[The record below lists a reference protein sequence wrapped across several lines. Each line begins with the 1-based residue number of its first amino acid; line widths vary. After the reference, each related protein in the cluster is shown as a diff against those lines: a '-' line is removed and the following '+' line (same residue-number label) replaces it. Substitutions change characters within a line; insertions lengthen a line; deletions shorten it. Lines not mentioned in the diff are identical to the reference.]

1 MVTQLRPTNLAEVSE
16 AMRSGQRLLIAGA
29 GTAAEW
35 GGTPAEV
42 DAILDT
48 TGLDG
53 ILSYQP
59 ADMTVAVRA
68 GMPLADLQ
76 QALAEHGQRIALDA
90 ARIPLGATVG
100 GLIATADGG
109 PARHAYGTLRDMVI
123 GITVVLADGTVARS
137 GGYVIK
143 NVAGYDLAKL
153 FHGSLGTL
161 GVIAEA
167 VLRVYPIPK
176 QTRTVA
182 VECTPAEGFELAGQL
197 MAKSLEPTALEWF
210 GGRLLAR
217 FEGTQAGVARRSAG
231 FEEVD
236 PAVWSEVARVAV
248 GEPGDTVFRVG
259 LLPSRSAWFADRLKK
274 LAGDLA
280 HEPAGDLANQPAGD
294 ATNQPAGDAAKQP
307 AGDAGNRPAGEPA
320 GDRAELSSSLGVGVH
335 TVRLPGPDP
344 AAHAGVLTELRDEVS
359 AAGGSTTVLRRAADV
374 PAWGS
379 PPPAVALMRAVKQRF
394 DPDNRLGA
402 GRFAPW
408 F

>member
-1 MVTQLRPTNLAEVSE
+1 MVTRLRPTGLAELSE
-16 AMRSGQRLLIAGA
+16 AARDGRRTLIAGA
-29 GTAAEW
+29 GTAAGW
-35 GGTPAEV
+35 GGTPADV
-42 DAILDT
+42 DTVLDT

-68 GMPLADLQ
+68 GTPLARLQ

-109 PARHAYGTLRDMVI
+109 PARHAYGTLRDTVI

-137 GGYVIK
+137 GGHVIK

-167 VLRVYPIPK
+167 VLRVYPIPAA
-176 QTRTVA
+176 TRTVA
-182 VECTPAEGFELAGQL
+182 VECTPAEGLDLAGQ
-197 MAKSLEPTALEWF
+197 MVAKSLEPAALEWF

-217 FEGTQAGVARRSAG
+217 FDGTDAGVARRCAG

-236 PAVWSEVARVAV
+236 PAVWHEVAGVAV
-248 GEPGDTVFRVG
+248 GEPGDTVFRAG
-259 LLPSRSAWFADRLKK
+259 LLPSLAPWFAARLDE
-274 LAGDLA
+274 LAGSTAD
-280 HEPAGDLANQPAGD
+280 
-294 ATNQPAGDAAKQP
+294 
-307 AGDAGNRPAGEPA
+307 
-320 GDRAELSSSLGVGVH
+320 LSSSLGVGVH
-335 TVRLPGPDP
+335 TVRLRSPDP
-344 AAHAGVLTELRDEVS
+344 AAQAGVLTALRDEVT
-359 AAGGSTTVLRRAADV
+359 AKGGSITVFRRAGDV
-374 PAWGS
+374 PAWGP

-394 DPDNRLGA
+394 DPDHRLGA

>member
-1 MVTQLRPTNLAEVSE
+1 MVTRRRPTDLAQLSE
-16 AMRSGQRLLIAGA
+16 AVRDGRRLLVAGA
-29 GTAAEW
+29 GTAAGW
-35 GGTPAEV
+35 GGTPADV
-42 DAILDT
+42 DTVLDT

-53 ILSYQP
+53 IRSYQP
-59 ADMTVAVRA
+59 ADMTVAIRA
-68 GMPLADLQ
+68 GMPLAALQ

-137 GGYVIK
+137 GGHVIK

-153 FHGSLGTL
+153 LHGSLGTL

-176 QTRTVA
+176 AARTVA
-182 VECTPAEGFELAGQL
+182 VECTAAEGFDLAGQIV
-197 MAKSLEPTALEWF
+197 AKSVEPTTLEWF

-217 FEGTQAGVARRSAG
+217 FDGTQAGVARRAAG

-236 PAVWSEVARVAV
+236 PAVWQDVAAVAV

-259 LLPSRSAWFADRLKK
+259 LLPSLSPWFAARLDK
-274 LAGDLA
+274 LAG
-280 HEPAGDLANQPAGD
+280 
-294 ATNQPAGDAAKQP
+294 ATAD
-307 AGDAGNRPAGEPA
+307 
-320 GDRAELSSSLGVGVH
+320 LSSSLGVGVH
-335 TVRLPGPDP
+335 TVRLRSPDP
-344 AAHAGVLTELRDEVS
+344 EAHAGVLTALRDEV
-359 AAGGSTTVLRRAADV
+359 ATRGGSTTVFRRAGEA
-374 PAWGS
+374 PAWGP

-394 DPDNRLGA
+394 DPEGRLGA

>member
-1 MVTQLRPTNLAEVSE
+1 VTQLRPTNLAEASE

-29 GTAAEW
+29 GTAADW

-48 TGLDG
+48 TALDG

-217 FEGTQAGVARRSAG
+217 FEGTQAGVARRCAG

-236 PAVWSEVARVAV
+236 PAIWSEVARVAV

-259 LLPSRSAWFADRLKK
+259 LLPSRSAWFADRLEK

-280 HEPAGDLANQPAGD
+280 HEPAGD
-294 ATNQPAGDAAKQP
+294 AA
-307 AGDAGNRPAGEPA
+307 NRPAGEPA
-320 GDRAELSSSLGVGVH
+320 GDRAELTSSLGVGVH

-344 AAHAGVLTELRDEVS
+344 AAHAGVLTALRDEVS
-359 AAGGSTTVLRRAADV
+359 AVGGSTTVLRRAADV